1 MYFVTIAIAHASMR
15 RLSSKIETPSGPASI
30 DSFVAYNQT
39 DPRAC
44 DLRIGQIDVLP
55 DQLCCALAPRI
66 DESSARAIV
75 PVEREI
81 DRVVRRSHFGAT
93 LFPFVRGVSRD
104 GRIRAAVPPARPMSF
119 DRGMRSAIAC
129 GRPGFGICI
138 VTGSSEPCA
147 GGELRHVAA

>member
-55 DQLCCALAPRI
+55 DQLCCALAPRV
-66 DESSARAIV
+66 DEASARAVV
-75 PVEREI
+75 PVEQQI
-81 DRVVRRSHFGAT
+81 DAVVRRSHFGAS
-93 LFPFVRGVSRD
+93 LLPFLRRISGDRGI
-104 GRIRAAVPPARPMSF
+104 GAAVPSARPASL
-119 DRGMRSAIAC
+119 DRNIRSAMAC
-129 GRPGFGICI
+129 GRPGLGICI
-138 VTGSSEPCA
+138 VRGSGQPCA
-147 GGELRHVAA
+147 G